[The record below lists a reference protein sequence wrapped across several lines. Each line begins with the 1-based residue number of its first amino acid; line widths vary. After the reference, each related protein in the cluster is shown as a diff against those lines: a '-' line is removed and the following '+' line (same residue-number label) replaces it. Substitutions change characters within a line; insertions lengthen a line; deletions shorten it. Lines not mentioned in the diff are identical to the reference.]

1 MQRPSLLVLT
11 PQPPYPLHQGTAI
24 RNFHLLRWLSGRFRC
39 DLATFSGSPV
49 GEDSPLREFCDRILT
64 VPPPSR
70 SVAERILT
78 TFLSPMPD
86 MALRL
91 RSDEM
96 FEKLRPMVE
105 ERGYRVV
112 QIEGI
117 EMAPY
122 GLWAA
127 ELLRWRGG
135 TPWVV
140 FDDHNAEYVLQKR
153 AFLTDVRNPLRWP
166 GALYSFI
173 QWRKLRKYERSVC
186 RRADAVVAVSGRDAG
201 MLRKLDGAIEPIVVP
216 NGVDSSRY
224 GDFHGELRSG
234 PPTLVF
240 TGKMDFRPNVDA
252 MTWFAS
258 AIWPRIRAMHRDVR
272 LSIVGQKP
280 HAKIRRLGELPG
292 ITVTGFVPDIR
303 PHIASADVYV
313 VPLRMGGGTRLKVLQ
328 AMAMGKAIVSTSLG
342 AEGIGATDGRE
353 ILLRDAPGAFADA
366 VLSLLVDEPRRR
378 SLGEAARA
386 FVKEHFDWSVIAPA
400 LAQAYPVMAGR

>member
-1 MQRPSLLVLT
+1 MELPSLLALT

-24 RNFHLLRWLSGRFRC
+24 RNFHLLRWLSGRYRC
-39 DLATFSGSPV
+39 DLVSFSDSPV
-49 GEDSPLREFCDRILT
+49 EADSPLRDLCDQIVT
-64 VPPPSR
+64 VPPPVRNTSGR
-70 SVAERILT
+70 VRT

-91 RSDEM
+91 RSDQM
-96 FEKLRPMVE
+96 YQALRPLL
-105 ERGYRVV
+105 ERRRYDII

-127 ELLRWRGG
+127 GILREHGG
-135 TPWVV
+135 SPWIV

-173 QWRKLRKYERSVC
+173 QWLKLRRYEREVC
-186 RRADAVVAVSGRDAG
+186 LRSDAVVAVSGRDAEA
-201 MLRKLDGAIEPIVVP
+201 LRSLDDRIDPIVVP
-216 NGVDSSRY
+216 NGVDTSRY
-224 GDFHGELRSG
+224 GGFREEQKTI

-258 AIWPRIRAMHRDVR
+258 AIWPRIRAGDQSVR
-272 LSIVGQKP
+272 LLVVGQKP
-280 HAKIRRLGELPG
+280 HPKVQRLGENPG

-303 PHIASADVYV
+303 PYIASAHVYV

-342 AEGIGATDGRE
+342 AEGIGASDGRE
-353 ILLRDAPGAFADA
+353 ILLRDDPEAFAEA
-366 VLSLLVDEPRRR
+366 VTSLLADGARRR
-378 SLGEAARA
+378 SLGEAARK
-386 FVKEHFDWSVIAPA
+386 FVEERFDWNVIAPG
-400 LAQAYPVMAGR
+400 LAKAYRR